1 MINVAKL
8 LENMKGL
15 RNQSILEYNA
25 SQLIANPDGHR
36 REASNS
42 MTGYYKYL
50 DQTESDGQARTHWEV
65 PSASTNDK
73 YEVVVEIHVPTN
85 GGLFA
90 WAKSKKWQPKL
101 FKDILTK
108 SDVKVHCECG
118 DFKYRMKYQAGPK
131 GKHAGLL
138 AQNQES
144 KGGNGSSLTEPPVH
158 TNPNGN
164 LSICKH
170 IHRVLS
176 LFPTNASTIMSQ
188 AKKYKMTKDADVE
201 KTEKADAGQ
210 EPNIETEKPVV
221 TQAQNETPKPT
232 LTEADKSIVTDS
244 LYKAAEE
251 MSVAPST
258 PTVTST
264 EEITDQEEEQTEE
277 SPDNDVTDALNKAYQ
292 IGMLPQEPEVTIEE
306 QTEETEEVT
315 DQENPEPTIT
325 SSLYPKSSEK
335 EQNK

>member
-1 MINVAKL
+1 MINVANL

-15 RNQSILEYNA
+15 RNKAILEYNA
-25 SQLIANPDGHR
+25 SQLISNPDGNR
-36 REASNS
+36 RELSNR

-50 DQTESDGQARTHWEV
+50 DQTETDGQARTHWEV

-108 SDVKVHCECG
+108 SDVKVHCECE
-118 DFKYRMKYQAGPK
+118 DFKYRMKYQASPK
-131 GKHAGLL
+131 GKNAGLL
-138 AQNQES
+138 AQNQQS
-144 KGGNGSSLTEPPVH
+144 KSGNGSSLTEPPVH

-164 LSICKH
+164 LRICKH

-210 EPNIETEKPVV
+210 EPNVETEKPVV
-221 TQAQNETPKPT
+221 TQAQDKPT

-244 LYKAAEE
+244 LYKAAED
-251 MSVAPST
+251 MAVAPST
-258 PTVTST
+258 PTVTSA
-264 EEITDQEEEQTEE
+264 EETTDQEEEQSEE
-277 SPDNDVTDALNKAYQ
+277 TPEEDADVTDALDKAYQ
-292 IGMLPQEPEVTIEE
+292 IGMLPQEPEVTEEE
-306 QTEETEEVT
+306 QKEETEEVT
-315 DQENPEPTIT
+315 DQQNPEPTVT

-335 EQNK
+335 EEK